1 MAKILQSELQKREP
15 TAEEQTELDNR
26 TQEIAEGKRKDGE
39 LFDQEEAKEPVKEG
53 KPEEKPEEKKAEE
66 GKMSDAELL
75 EKDDKDLTEEQKV
88 KKSDLVKAKEISE
101 KQEEDERILNAKD
114 EELDKD
120 KKARKAELLKEKEAS
135 KSEEE
140 KQKELEGEVDAYA
153 LEHNVSKEDARKDV
167 ESISKIVEN
176 FKGDSKKIAKSY
188 HHLQRI
194 ATKTQEELKALRNAP
209 PAPVAEPTIKG
220 ITEAIENGDLL
231 LDGKKATRDAV
242 IERYRIKNRDLGD
255 DVSDETVM
263 KLIAKDIISGYDSW
277 KKDNLTKLS
286 SSAKEKKETLLNG
299 LSEKDK
305 AYLPIIKPIID
316 AHTDAQI
323 MSENYNL
330 KDFIQWAKGADTEAR
345 EKAAED
351 RGFKRGVEAR
361 KILGEIKKPAEG
373 SPKAKGDS
381 KTTLTDAQKK
391 DAEEMFSNDP
401 IPLAR
406 KYELY
411 EDIVKK
417 DKERKD
423 KDKEK

>member
-1 MAKILQSELQKREP
+1 MAKILQSALQKREP
-15 TAEEQTELDNR
+15 TQEEQTELDNR

-39 LFDQEEAKEPVKEG
+39 LFDPEEAKEPEKKEG
-53 KPEEKPEEKKAEE
+53 EPKPEEKKAEE
-66 GKMSDAELL
+66 SKLSDAELL
-75 EKDDKDLTEEQKV
+75 DKDDKDLTDEQKV
-88 KKSDLVKAKEISE
+88 KKSDIKKAKEISE
-101 KQEEDERILNAKD
+101 KQEEDERILSAKD
-114 EELDKD
+114 EELDKTQ
-120 KKARKAELLKEKEAS
+120 KARKAELLKEKEAT

-140 KQKELEGEVDAYA
+140 KQKELEGETDAYA
-153 LEHNVSKEDARKDV
+153 LEHNVSKEDARKDI
-167 ESISKIVEN
+167 ESISKIVDN
-176 FKGDSKKIAKSY
+176 FKSDPKKLAKSL
-188 HHLQRI
+188 HHLQRF
-194 ATKTQEELKALRNAP
+194 ASKTQEELKALRNAP
-209 PAPVAEPTIKG
+209 PAPTSEPTVKG
-220 ITEAIENGDLL
+220 IVEAIENGEVL
-231 LDGKKATRDAV
+231 LDGKKASSEAV
-242 IERYRIKNRDLGD
+242 ISRYRAKNRDLGD

-263 KLIAKDIISGYDSW
+263 KLVAKDMIAGYESW

-286 SSAKEKKETLLNG
+286 SAAKEKKETLLNE

-330 KDFIQWAKGADTEAR
+330 KDFIQWAKGQDTEAR
-345 EKAAED
+345 EKTAEE

-361 KILGEIKKPAEG
+361 KILGEIKKPIEG
-373 SPKAKGDS
+373 SPKTKGDA
-381 KTTLTDAQKK
+381 KTILTDAQKK

-417 DKERKD
+417 DKERKE
-423 KDKEK
+423 KNKEK